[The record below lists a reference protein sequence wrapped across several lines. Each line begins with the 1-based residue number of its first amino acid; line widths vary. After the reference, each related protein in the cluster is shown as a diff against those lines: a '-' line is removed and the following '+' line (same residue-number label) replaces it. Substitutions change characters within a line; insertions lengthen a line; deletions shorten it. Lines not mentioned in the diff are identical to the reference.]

1 MGKPGGFF
9 KKLKRRQHK
18 QAAKKS
24 RGTEGASKADR
35 TRKHN
40 EAVDYYAAQRL
51 ADQLGNISESS
62 SDYESSNDDD
72 DPALAKLRSAL
83 GVASNGANEE
93 EWSDELPTDSD
104 EEDDEELDEEALLDE
119 EDEDAFGDD
128 EENSGDDDELLD
140 EEVIDEDGL
149 AEAEGDD
156 EEGDEEEEGEEGEEA
171 EEDMEDAYE
180 ADKALEAADR
190 RLLLAPYK
198 MSGAS
203 SAAAHSSDPYY
214 AKYHQDSHGLP
225 DETSC
230 SALQKSVP
238 GIAVTMSTQAAK
250 LATKLRKHSQSTS
263 LRPAF
268 LHDVVWDMWTEYRT
282 AQSREVLTQGERQYF
297 TYLQQYSDLLD
308 TTRTFD
314 NAPSKL
320 EVIVLHLL
328 NHWFKATAITT
339 ANDDIA
345 KKKNDDGDDQQL
357 RDQGFGKTRMMLCL
371 PLRNSAKRVVEIL
384 REVMGI
390 PATACHKMT
399 NFIKDFSELEDNI
412 DPRFKRRPLD
422 YRRQFDGNID
432 DSFCFGIRLQ
442 PTKFQLYSNTLN
454 SDLIICSPIGL
465 QNRMTRNG
473 DITVALSSIEV
484 CVIDEAQVLMM
495 QNWAQLTALMAL
507 LNKRP
512 KDTTR
517 GLNSLDRVYAW
528 ALEGKSGR
536 HRQTIVVSE
545 VSHACISTLLRES
558 KNNSGKVQIRLE
570 TDAGVLSQIMLP
582 LRQHFLRFDPASLES
597 VDTDRFDFFV
607 NDVLKH
613 KLYPLMERGVRT
625 ILYVP
630 SYFDFVRV
638 RKFLH
643 REYREFY
650 TAISEYSSQREMR
663 QALGQFTDGEK
674 TLLVLTERFYFFK
687 RYFVKQAEVL
697 ACYSPPVFPRFYSHL
712 VGKLSLTPNSCTF
725 NIFCRYDTHELTRL
739 CGTDRTAQL
748 LTRDSAAF
756 SFVTQ

>member
-9 KKLKRRQHK
+9 KKLKRRQFK

-51 ADQLGNISESS
+51 ADQLGNISDSS
-62 SDYESSNDDD
+62 SEYESSNEDD
-72 DPALAKLRSAL
+72 DPALAKLRTAL
-83 GVASNGANEE
+83 GVAPSGENE

-104 EEDDEELDEEALLDE
+104 EEADEELDEEALLEDE
-119 EDEDAFGDD
+119 ELGEEDLDDD
-128 EENSGDDDELLD
+128 EEGLDDELL
-140 EEVIDEDGL
+140 EEDMDDDGL
-149 AEAEGDD
+149 AEAEDD
-156 EEGDEEEEGEEGEEA
+156 EEGEEGEEGA

-180 ADKALEAADR
+180 ADKTLEAADR

-198 MSGAS
+198 LSGAS
-203 SAAAHSSDPYY
+203 SAATHSTDPYY
-214 AKYHQDSHGLP
+214 AKYHKDSHGLP
-225 DETSC
+225 DESSC
-230 SALQKSVP
+230 TVLQKSVP
-238 GIAVTMSTQAAK
+238 GIAVTMSTHAEKIFA
-250 LATKLRKHSQSTS
+250 KLRKHSHST
-263 LRPAF
+263 RPPF
-268 LHDVVWDMWTEYRT
+268 VHDALWDMWTKYRT
-282 AQSREVLTQGERQYF
+282 AQSRDILTQGERQYF

-308 TTRTFD
+308 TTRTYD
-314 NAPSKL
+314 SAPSKI
-320 EVIVLHLL
+320 EVIVLHML
-328 NHWFKATAITT
+328 NHWFKGTAITT
-339 ANDDIA
+339 ANDDIS
-345 KKKNDDGDDQQL
+345 KKTDDGDDQQL
-357 RDQGFGKTRMMLCL
+357 RDQGFGKTRMMLVL
-371 PLRNSAKRVVEIL
+371 PLRNSAKRFVEIL

-390 PATACHKMT
+390 PAASCHKMS

-495 QNWAQLTALMAL
+495 QNWAQLTSLMAL

-517 GLNSLDRVYAW
+517 GLNSLNRVYAW

-570 TDAGVLSQIMLP
+570 TDPGVLSQIMLP
-582 LRQHFLRFDPASLES
+582 LRQHFLRFDPASIET
-597 VDTDRFDFFV
+597 VDTDRYDYFV
-607 NDVLKH
+607 NDVMKH

-697 ACYSPPVFPRFYSHL
+697 ACYAPPVFPRFYSHL
-712 VGKLSLTPNSCTF
+712 VGKLNLTPNSCTF

-748 LTRDSAAF
+748 LTRDSSAF